1 MAKLIVRRIIWTIPV
16 LLLVVFLTFILM
28 KAIPGGPFTGE
39 KALPPEILANMN
51 AKYGLDA
58 PWYEQYLRYIWRAL
72 HGDLGVSMTQK
83 SRTVLDIIS
92 DAFPVSLHLGIM
104 AFGLGIIIGVPA
116 GIVAALKH
124 NTWADYA
131 AIFYAT
137 LGWAV
142 PNFIVG
148 PILIYI
154 FAVKL
159 GWLPTSTWHGWQYW
173 VLPTVT
179 LGTALSAYFARLTRG
194 SMLETLQ
201 QDYVRTALA
210 KGLPYRTVVVKH
222 VLRNSLIPVITQAGP
237 LLGFVITG
245 CFLVEFR
252 FSVPGMDKYQYRE
265 YELNQEA
272 AGDNKAQKRT
282 SLGDNG
288 YQGVAKNMLHHNC
301 SVGKSFGKRRPHIVL
316 LQSLQHASSG
326 EPCEIRGQGGPQR
339 NRGQHPILPPMPRGC
354 GKPTQFH
361 GEDVYQ
367 DRADDEVRHRPSQ
380 GGIEYRGVVSPRV
393 VLQRRHYTGGHT
405 NNDPQ
410 PKSHDPQVQADRERI
425 TDDVQHSPALL
436 GHGHTQISVE
446 RAPYVP
452 QVLLIP
458 GCVQAILGVHVGQDL
473 RR

>member
-1 MAKLIVRRIIWTIPV
+1 MGKLIVRRIIWTIPV

-83 SRTVLDIIS
+83 SRTVVDIIGE
-92 DAFPVSLHLGIM
+92 AFPVSLHLGVM
-104 AFGLGIIIGVPA
+104 AFALGIIIGVPA
-116 GIVAALKH
+116 GMVAALKQ
-124 NTWADYA
+124 NTWADYT

-148 PILIYI
+148 PILIY
-154 FAVKL
+154 FFSVRL
-159 GWLPTSTWHGWQYW
+159 GWLPTSTWHGWEYW

-245 CFLVEFR
+245 SFLVEFI
-252 FSVPGMDKYQYRE
+252 FSIPGLGKYYVSTVSNRD
-265 YELNQEA
+265 Y
-272 AGDNKAQKRT
+272 
-282 SLGDNG
+282 
-288 YQGVAKNMLHHNC
+288 
-301 SVGKSFGKRRPHIVL
+301 SVVMGLTVL
-316 LQSLQHASSG
+316 LSALVVGANLVVDILYG
-326 EPCEIRGQGGPQR
+326 ILDPRIR
-339 NRGQHPILPPMPRGC
+339 
-354 GKPTQFH
+354 
-361 GEDVYQ
+361 
-367 DRADDEVRHRPSQ
+367 
-380 GGIEYRGVVSPRV
+380 
-393 VLQRRHYTGGHT
+393 
-405 NNDPQ
+405 ND
-410 PKSHDPQVQADRERI
+410 
-425 TDDVQHSPALL
+425 
-436 GHGHTQISVE
+436 
-446 RAPYVP
+446 
-452 QVLLIP
+452 
-458 GCVQAILGVHVGQDL
+458 
-473 RR
+473 

>member
-116 GIVAALKH
+116 GIVAALKN

-159 GWLPTSTWHGWQYW
+159 GCFPHPRGMGGSIGCC
-173 VLPTVT
+173 P
-179 LGTALSAYFARLTRG
+179 RLRWGPPCPRISQG
-194 SMLETLQ
+194 SPEEACWRLCSL
-201 QDYVRTALA
+201 
-210 KGLPYRTVVVKH
+210 
-222 VLRNSLIPVITQAGP
+222 SLI
-237 LLGFVITG
+237 
-245 CFLVEFR
+245 
-252 FSVPGMDKYQYRE
+252 
-265 YELNQEA
+265 
-272 AGDNKAQKRT
+272 
-282 SLGDNG
+282 
-288 YQGVAKNMLHHNC
+288 
-301 SVGKSFGKRRPHIVL
+301 HI
-316 LQSLQHASSG
+316 S
-326 EPCEIRGQGGPQR
+326 EPTR
-339 NRGQHPILPPMPRGC
+339 
-354 GKPTQFH
+354 
-361 GEDVYQ
+361 
-367 DRADDEVRHRPSQ
+367 
-380 GGIEYRGVVSPRV
+380 
-393 VLQRRHYTGGHT
+393 
-405 NNDPQ
+405 
-410 PKSHDPQVQADRERI
+410 
-425 TDDVQHSPALL
+425 
-436 GHGHTQISVE
+436 
-446 RAPYVP
+446 
-452 QVLLIP
+452 
-458 GCVQAILGVHVGQDL
+458 L
-473 RR
+473 RRISYAV

>member
-1 MAKLIVRRIIWTIPV
+1 MAARFRENRRTTSPQRVPCLTAAGPPV
-16 LLLVVFLTFILM
+16 PYFFSIL
-28 KAIPGGPFTGE
+28 
-39 KALPPEILANMN
+39 
-51 AKYGLDA
+51 
-58 PWYEQYLRYIWRAL
+58 
-72 HGDLGVSMTQK
+72 S
-83 SRTVLDIIS
+83 
-92 DAFPVSLHLGIM
+92 
-104 AFGLGIIIGVPA
+104 
-116 GIVAALKH
+116 GIVLSCPFAGSVIAYPWIENPVEYVH
-124 NTWADYA
+124 HEIGRHYQSRQQNGQAHDDR
-131 AIFYAT
+131 
-137 LGWAV
+137 
-142 PNFIVG
+142 IVSVG
-148 PILIYI
+148 NS
-154 FAVKL
+154 AHV
-159 GWLPTSTWHGWQYW
+159 
-173 VLPTVT
+173 VLAQPRY
-179 LGTALSAYFARLTRG
+179 G
-194 SMLETLQ
+194 
-201 QDYVRTALA
+201 
-210 KGLPYRTVVVKH
+210 
-222 VLRNSLIPVITQAGP
+222 
-237 LLGFVITG
+237 
-245 CFLVEFR
+245 
-252 FSVPGMDKYQYRE
+252 E

-425 TDDVQHSPALL
+425 TDDIQHLSLI
-436 GHGHTQISVE
+436 HISE
-446 RAPYVP
+446 PT
-452 QVLLIP
+452 
-458 GCVQAILGVHVGQDL
+458 
-473 RR
+473 RRTPISYAVFCLKKKKKKNKKIK